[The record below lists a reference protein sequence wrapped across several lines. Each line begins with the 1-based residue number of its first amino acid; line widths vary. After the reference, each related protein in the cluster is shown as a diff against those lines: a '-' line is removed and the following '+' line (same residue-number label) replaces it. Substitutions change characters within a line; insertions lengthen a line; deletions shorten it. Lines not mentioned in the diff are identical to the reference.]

1 MCRTLDGPRGYHS
14 KSSESGQDRHHT
26 ISRTGRLETT
36 TQMNLRMTQKQLHR
50 QENRLVAASGEGVG
64 TDRLGHWD
72 EQMQIVYRLISN
84 KVLLWSTC
92 ELYTG

>member
-1 MCRTLDGPRGYHS
+1 
-14 KSSESGQDRHHT
+14 
-26 ISRTGRLETT
+26 
-36 TQMNLRMTQKQLHR
+36 MNLPMTQKQLHR